1 MGNESLGVDE
11 KLREMIDSW
20 LTIPMAAAV
29 ESLNV
34 ACAATVVASELMR
47 RL

>member
-1 MGNESLGVDE
+1 MDKTMVDF
-11 KLREMIDSW
+11 ITIPNDYW
-20 LTIPMAAAV
+20 LTIPMAGEV

-47 RL
+47 RTF